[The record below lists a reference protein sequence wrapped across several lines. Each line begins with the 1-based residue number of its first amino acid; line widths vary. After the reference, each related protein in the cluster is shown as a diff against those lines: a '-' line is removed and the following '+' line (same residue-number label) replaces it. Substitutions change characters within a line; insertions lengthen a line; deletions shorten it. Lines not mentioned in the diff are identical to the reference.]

1 MNLHEKKKEEQGLE
15 INNRDHRLN
24 LLYNRLYYCEKTVK

>member
-1 MNLHEKKKEEQGLE
+1 MGGSMNLHEKKKEEQGLG

-24 LLYNRLYYCEKTVK
+24 LLYN